1 MGAVII
7 LEINIRDN
15 DKRQTLTDC
24 PLGLKFDLTEQV
36 VMKFTIF
43 PRASHYVKLKQKS

>member
-24 PLGLKFDLTEQV
+24 LLGVNFVFEFLSSLEILLTN
-36 VMKFTIF
+36 
-43 PRASHYVKLKQKS
+43 